1 MANKTNAKRG
11 ALFEEAVGRFLS
23 AEGVRVTPKFKL
35 HIGVSDQKCSHE
47 FDFGSDESNIVV
59 ECKCH
64 SWTEGG
70 NSPSAKLATWNEAMY
85 YFSLVPDEYR
95 KMMFVLLSRF
105 DPEKGTLLEKYIRS
119 YPHLIPHDVEIWEFD
134 ESLNSAKQIHGPEC
148 HAL

>member
-1 MANKTNAKRG
+1 
-11 ALFEEAVGRFLS
+11 
-23 AEGVRVTPKFKL
+23 
-35 HIGVSDQKCSHE
+35 
-47 FDFGSDESNIVV
+47 
-59 ECKCH
+59 
-64 SWTEGG
+64 
-70 NSPSAKLATWNEAMY
+70 MY

-134 ESLNSAKQIHGPEC
+134 ESLNSAKQIHAPEC

>member
-85 YFSLVPDEYR
+85 YFSHRRGEGRGGRPDEQDQGGR
-95 KMMFVLLSRF
+95 VCGLGRNAPSNHK
-105 DPEKGTLLEKYIRS
+105 P
-119 YPHLIPHDVEIWEFD
+119 
-134 ESLNSAKQIHGPEC
+134 
-148 HAL
+148 